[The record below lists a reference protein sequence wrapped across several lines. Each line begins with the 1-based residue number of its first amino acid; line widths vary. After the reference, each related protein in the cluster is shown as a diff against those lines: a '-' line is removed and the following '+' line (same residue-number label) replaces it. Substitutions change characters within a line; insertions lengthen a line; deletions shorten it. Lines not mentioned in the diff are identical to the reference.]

1 MDYNKLAELLFPN
14 IPTREEIESKYP
26 KRNLEE
32 GQAVTRFAPS
42 PTGFV
47 HIGNF
52 MSCLIDYIV
61 AKNNNG
67 IFYLRNED
75 TDKAREI
82 DTAVEKIMEVLE
94 HYQMLP
100 DEYQYK
106 NEVHGN
112 YGPYIQSERKEI
124 YLAFIKDLIKK
135 GLAYPCFCTKEELN
149 ETREI
154 QEINKERI
162 GYIGSYAKCRDLT
175 LEEVEEKIKNNVPFV
190 IRFKSTGDYNK
201 RFIFDDLVK
210 GEIEF
215 PENDQDTIIMKSDNF
230 LPTYH
235 FAHAVDDYLMGTTHV
250 VRGEEWLS
258 SVPLHIELFKALG
271 AEAPKYIHNPLI
283 MKKDGDK
290 VRKISKRKDPEAS
303 MAFYEEKGYP
313 IYSVIEALM
322 TIINSNYEEWHTE
335 NPDKSYLDFKFDPKK
350 MSSSG
355 AFFDLEKLNNI
366 SKEYF
371 SRLTA
376 EEVYNGL
383 VDYTKKYDNEFYEII
398 TKYRDY
404 TIGMLNIERNVEKP
418 RKDIA
423 CFSDIKKL
431 FWYMF
436 DEYFYELDN
445 PYINIEENYK
455 LDGIKEYFE
464 ECYNRND
471 TEEEWFSNLKEFAE
485 NYKYTANRKEYK
497 TNPENY
503 NGTIAKFCEIIRVI
517 ITTSNMSPNL
527 YDLLQLMSDER
538 LKKRIDL
545 FVNYLQSK

>member
-1 MDYNKLAELLFPN
+1 MDYNKLADLLFPS
-14 IPTREEIESKYP
+14 IPSREEIESKYP

-82 DTAVEKIMEVLE
+82 DTAVEKIMEVLS
-94 HYQMLP
+94 HYEMLP

-135 GLAYPCFCTKEELN
+135 GLAYPCFCTKDELN

-162 GYIGSYAKCRDLT
+162 GYFGSYAKCRDLT
-175 LEEVEEKIKNNVPFV
+175 NEQIEENIKNNIPFV
-190 IRFKSTGDYNK
+190 IRFKSMGDYNK

-258 SVPLHIELFKALG
+258 SVPLHVELFASLG
-271 AEAPKYIHNPLI
+271 AKPPKYIHNPLI

-303 MAFYEEKGYP
+303 MSFYEEKGYP

-376 EEVYNGL
+376 EEVYDGL
-383 VDYTKKYDNEFYEII
+383 VKYTEKYDTEFYKII
-398 TKYRDY
+398 TKYKDY
-404 TIGMLNIERNVEKP
+404 TISMLNIERNVEKP

-423 CFSDIKKL
+423 CYSDIKKL

-436 DEYFYELDN
+436 DEYFFIEEN
-445 PYINIEENYK
+445 PYKNIEENYK

-464 ECYNRND
+464 ECYNREN
-471 TEEEWFSNLKEFAE
+471 TEEEWFNNLKVFAE

-497 TNPENY
+497 ANPENY
-503 NGTIAKFCEIIRVI
+503 NGTVAKFCEIIRVI

-527 YDLLQLMSDER
+527 YDLLQLISYER